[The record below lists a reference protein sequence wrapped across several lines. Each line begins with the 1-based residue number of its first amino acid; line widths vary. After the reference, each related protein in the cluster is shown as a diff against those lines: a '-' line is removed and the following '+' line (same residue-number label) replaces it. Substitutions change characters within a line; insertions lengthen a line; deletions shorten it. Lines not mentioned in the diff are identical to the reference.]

1 VRKYFRNISCLL
13 AKIVYDVTHMEKT
26 LLDLVEFLKSGG
38 LDHAV
43 FNWSAQDCSVEWFD
57 GAAYMKGAC
66 VKIGEDYTD
75 AVFDLLCKHYPDFDF
90 NIGTYGEVYVYPFGE
105 VEIVLTKRIL
115 SEEYHRKNVDLL
127 STHSSVG

>member
-1 VRKYFRNISCLL
+1 MK
-13 AKIVYDVTHMEKT
+13 KT

-43 FNWSAQDCSVEWFD
+43 FNWSAQDCSVEWYD
-57 GAAYMKGAC
+57 EAAYMKGAC

-75 AVFDLLCKHYPDFDF
+75 AIADLLDEHYPEFDFDL
-90 NIGTYGEVYVYPFGE
+90 GTYGEVYVYPFGK

-115 SEEYHRKNVDLL
+115 SEKYYRKDVDLL